1 MSLQLNTLKK
11 VVRKVL
17 IISVEKL
24 HHSRCNFVQ
33 LTSVSWNVKS
43 EDLRLLFAS
52 LLWRKSS
59 FVDRKIDDK
68 ERKKSTL
75 EFFPF
80 QTIFQKLSVY
90 IVLKIISYNTQT
102 KDEFVF
108 IFNFLLW
115 WQCHHFVEPS
125 AFSVLDFSWLY
136 LQVLKPGWMH
146 YCLHSVFFVHN
157 GSLELT
163 LIAETSLVPILHLGT
178 VWLSLEWLANKRWL
192 LFVWNVK

>member
-1 MSLQLNTLKK
+1 MLHCFEGKAPLW
-11 VVRKVL
+11 
-17 IISVEKL
+17 IEKL
-24 HHSRCNFVQ
+24 MTKRERNPLWSFSFSNN
-33 LTSVSWNVKS
+33 LPKIVS
-43 EDLRLLFAS
+43 L
-52 LLWRKSS
+52 
-59 FVDRKIDDK
+59 
-68 ERKKSTL
+68 
-75 EFFPF
+75 
-80 QTIFQKLSVY
+80 Y
-90 IVLKIISYNTQT
+90 CLKIISYNTQT

-146 YCLHSVFFVHN
+146 YCLHSLFFVHN